1 MKFPLYSRVVL
12 ATDFPEDHLKKGD
25 IGVVVEHLPAPDGTN
40 DGYIL
45 EIFDAQ
51 GNTVGVLPVVES
63 DLESPRRNTV
73 LTFRELDEVA

>member
-12 ATDFPEDHLKKGD
+12 TNDFPEDHLKKGD

-45 EIFDAQ
+45 ELFDAQ
-51 GNTVGVLPVVES
+51 GTTVGVLPVMES
-63 DLESPRRNTV
+63 DLEFPRRNTV